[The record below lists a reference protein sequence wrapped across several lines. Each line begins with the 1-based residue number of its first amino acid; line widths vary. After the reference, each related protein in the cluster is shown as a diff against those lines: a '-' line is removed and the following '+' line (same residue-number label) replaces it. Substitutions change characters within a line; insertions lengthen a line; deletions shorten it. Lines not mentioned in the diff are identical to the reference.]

1 MNTKQFFQFIIISL
15 VLFLLIG
22 CKSDYN
28 KGYNN
33 GYSSGESDGY
43 SKGREIGYNNGY
55 SIGKEEGYSKGEK
68 EGITKGERTGYE
80 SGFTIGK
87 KEGRKEKFNEAYYK
101 GYLDK
106 SNGLEPQKNLEVS
119 TIFAPYM
126 TNIATYIFVVLFIIL
141 SLLAT
146 ILLLKRNLTIKNKIS
161 EISFITISI
170 FIYYR
175 FLESSFIDS
184 ISLFMNQFS
193 ETNILLV
200 SFLTIIVAYIII
212 MSYTKLI
219 FFTPISHIIIE
230 IIGLI
235 ISTFILLSNITFLLN
250 WQMIVSLI
258 GNPTSYIYILI
269 SFSLG
274 IFLFFGFNYKK
285 IFI

>member
-1 MNTKQFFQFIIISL
+1 MNPKQFKIIIISL
-15 VLFLLIG
+15 FLFLFIG
-22 CKSDYN
+22 CKSDYD
-28 KGYNN
+28 K
-33 GYSSGESDGY
+33 GYSSGYSSGKYDGY
-43 SKGREIGYNNGY
+43 TEGRESGYNNGY
-55 SIGKEEGYSKGEK
+55 SIGREEGYSKGKE
-68 EGITKGERTGYE
+68 EGISEGKKMGYE

-119 TIFAPYM
+119 TVFAPYM

-146 ILLLKRNLTIKNKIS
+146 VLLLKRNLTIKNKIS